1 MIKLKSL
8 LQDAKYV
15 AQKDGASIT
24 FDADSDTDAERQA
37 VQMQATRPK
46 EIDYEENTAE
56 AQGPMNPEWTY
67 QDAAGRTHKGHVKD
81 VFDRGGTDVTY
92 AFVDKDTGEY
102 SMVSG
107 SRLKAA
113 KRSGTSPMWVK
124 EQGIGFPGVEPGT
137 IPADY
142 PDRKKKVAAAR
153 KQADRMR
160 NEYKFPYEAPRI
172 GDKVTYTGKEHERL
186 AGKTGTVVQ
195 IDHDRI
201 KVQWSDGSSSV
212 HFGNVL
218 QRESIKEADK
228 PSLTAQLKAAKKAS
242 KDFDDHYTTIANQDH
257 THDSHNTFVNN
268 KSFELRQI
276 VVDLE
281 KKLAAQRTNKGLK
294 EAVQFRKG
302 QTVQHFTNPKA
313 QAVVVRYDPPKEY
326 PEYGKGSWN
335 NHSFAGGQ
343 GLLTVKFPNGHTE
356 TDFEGYW
363 KPTKKED
370 KVVNEERV
378 PRCAQCGHQIKQW
391 AKTAIDSIKMCPKCK
406 GIDSDTKKPISEA
419 IAWDVFLNGKNI
431 DTVWSTD
438 TNPESMKRSLVNHDG
453 YDSRITVQPA
463 KTSSRGPRQK
473 KESVQEGGVWDQ
485 VCPKCGKKPPREL
498 RVWSDQSK
506 CPLCSTPYNSTTNE
520 AYKALRPL
528 RKLIREELQQML
540 KESVVLQ
547 GTYQGFMISYSGAP
561 GIGGTASVT
570 KRGVPKEKFDDE
582 LSDAYKILSAFRA
595 TKSGST
601 WGTDGIG
608 YIMNKEQGLVNVK
621 KSGVVAKNA
630 KAAFASLGLSV

>member
-8 LQDAKYV
+8 VLKEARPEYRDDPAKWAEFTRNGGLDGVTLGTTFTHKGKEYRIVGHKPFTKLSVVAERQPDGKDFFFTYCAVVRALGRKDRHCDQQNENKYV
-15 AQKDGASIT
+15 AQKNGASIT

-46 EIDYEENTAE
+46 EIDYEENTVE
-56 AQGPMNPEWTY
+56 AQGPMSQEWTY
-67 QDAAGRTHKGHVKD
+67 QDAAGRTHKGHMKQF
-81 VFDRGGTDVTY
+81 FDHGGTDVTY
-92 AFVDKDTGEY
+92 QFIDKNTGEM

-113 KRSGTSPMWVK
+113 KRSGMSPMWVK

-172 GDKVTYTGKEHERL
+172 GDKVTYTGREHERL

-218 QRESIKEADK
+218 QREAFAPTHEPPHPSRVTPTGGKYHVTGVQPKKETLNVRQTTDVA
-228 PSLTAQLKAAKKAS
+228 SLK
-242 KDFDDHYTTIANQDH
+242 
-257 THDSHNTFVNN
+257 
-268 KSFELRQI
+268 RQMA
-276 VVDLE
+276 DLE
-281 KKLAAQRTNKGLK
+281 RKRDNLPTLYMMPGLQWQKAELNQKIEAIKQQIARVESPKKGLK
-294 EAVQFRKG
+294 EATSFRKG

-313 QAVVVRYDPPKEY
+313 QAVVVRYDPPKDY

-363 KPTKKED
+363 KPTAKED
-370 KVVNEERV
+370 KIVNEDY
-378 PRCAQCGHQIKQW
+378 
-391 AKTAIDSIKMCPKCK
+391 KT
-406 GIDSDTKKPISEA
+406 
-419 IAWDVFLNGKNI
+419 
-431 DTVWSTD
+431 
-438 TNPESMKRSLVNHDG
+438 
-453 YDSRITVQPA
+453 
-463 KTSSRGPRQK
+463 
-473 KESVQEGGVWDQ
+473 
-485 VCPKCGKKPPREL
+485 
-498 RVWSDQSK
+498 
-506 CPLCSTPYNSTTNE
+506 
-520 AYKALRPL
+520 LRPL
-528 RKLIREELQQML
+528 RKLIREELRQML
-540 KESVVLQ
+540 KESVIFWQ
-547 GTYQGFMISYSGAP
+547 APYQGFMVTYSGAP
-561 GIGGTASVT
+561 GIGGTATVT
-570 KRGVPKEKFDDE
+570 KRGVPSDKFDDE
-582 LSDAYKILSAFRA
+582 LGEAYKILGTFKA
-595 TKSGST
+595 TKPGST
-601 WGTDGIG
+601 WGSDGIG
-608 YIMNKEQGLVNVK
+608 YIMNKKDGLVNVK

-630 KAAFASLGLSV
+630 KAAFAELGVSI